1 MEFLQLDRSHALAYK
16 ALMLEAYA
24 LSADAFTS
32 SVQERIDKSDA
43 WWIQRIADA
52 NAQSL
57 TFGAIEG
64 GELVGSARLE
74 FYEPLKNRHKAHLTA
89 VYVKPAWR
97 GKKLGRALVKL
108 VLQQAAQRPGIALV
122 NLSVT
127 EGNTAAQALYVS
139 LGFEVYGTEPMAIR
153 ATDSYLAKVLMYQLV
168 GDSAGK
174 RLGDP

>member
-43 WWIQRIADA
+43 WWIQRIADP

-127 EGNTAAQALYVS
+127 EGNIAAQSLYQTE
-139 LGFEVYGTEPMAIR
+139 GFIIYGVEPMAIR
-153 ATDSYLAKVLMYQLV
+153 GAKGFLSKVLMFRPLENV
-168 GDSAGK
+168 AEDV
-174 RLGDP
+174 